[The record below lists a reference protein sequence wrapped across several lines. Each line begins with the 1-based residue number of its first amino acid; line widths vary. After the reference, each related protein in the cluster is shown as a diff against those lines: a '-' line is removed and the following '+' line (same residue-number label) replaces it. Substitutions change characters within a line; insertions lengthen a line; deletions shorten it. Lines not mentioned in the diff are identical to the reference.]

1 MLVVKNLLASV
12 GDTSNPA
19 GSLDQ
24 EDLLEEGV
32 ATHFSILAWRIPMD
46 RGPGQLQSMG
56 SQTEQLS
63 TVLILP

>member
-12 GDTSNPA
+12 GDTSNPV

-32 ATHFSILAWRIPMD
+32 ATHSSILAWRIPMD
-46 RGPGQLQSMG
+46 RGVWQATIYKVPQ
-56 SQTEQLS
+56 SQTQLK
-63 TVLILP
+63 